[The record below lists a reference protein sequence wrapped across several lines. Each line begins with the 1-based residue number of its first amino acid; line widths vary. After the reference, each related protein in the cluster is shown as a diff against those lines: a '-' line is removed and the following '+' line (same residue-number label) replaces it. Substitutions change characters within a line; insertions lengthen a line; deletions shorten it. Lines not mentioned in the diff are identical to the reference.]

1 MANGRPG
8 DHPYNDIVRHRED
21 LLGGGMDDKIR
32 RIDAEGSPELI
43 KVASELVASWPH
55 VGNEL
60 ASPYSLAIIVDAL
73 IALLEAGRSRR

>member
-8 DHPYNDIVRHRED
+8 DHPYNDIVRHREN
-21 LLGGGMDDKIR
+21 LLGMGLDDKIR

-55 VGNEL
+55 RGTEL
-60 ASPYSLAIIVDAL
+60 ANPYSLAMIVDAL
-73 IALLEAGRSRR
+73 IALLDSGRVRR